1 MKMKEAMHVVSMV
14 TCGPKDPVV
23 GGGGWPDGGLFA
35 PDNTV
40 VRAQRD
46 VIPSTGGSSESAMTK
61 GITPQS
67 PLGNSLRHD
76 RSHDR
81 SHDQLVSSHPMS
93 VKPSRAKVALV
104 LRG

>member
-1 MKMKEAMHVVSMV
+1 MVSMV

-61 GITPQS
+61 GITPQL
-67 PLGNSLRHD
+67 PLGDSLRHD
-76 RSHDR
+76 RSHD
-81 SHDQLVSSHPMS
+81 QLVISHPMS